1 MRTKEEEWKA
11 RIEQA
16 IKESD
21 ERAQRERPVEE
32 ALYWTEATILQCD
45 RVIAH
50 RDWNRERCGD
60 WTRHDSGRLEAL
72 SLLNAAGKVLRW
84 INDAGPDPGWDQERI
99 KPFVDL
105 ITQARPIRNKREHD
119 DEHGPGKKEE
129 PLNDATAEGSNL
141 TLMVGPNV
149 TVLRGEQILLGGIVD
164 VHTLRDAAIAAADEF
179 RSAQHGQA
187 RAEHFKKQPGMIGPG
202 LPG

>member
-1 MRTKEEEWKA
+1 MTTKEEEWKT

-16 IKESD
+16 IRQSD

-45 RVIAH
+45 RVNSH
-50 RDWNRERCGD
+50 RDWSRERFGD
-60 WTRHDSGRLEAL
+60 WTRHDTGRLEAL

-84 INDAGPDPGWDQERI
+84 INDAEPDPGWDRERV

-105 ITQARPIRNKREHD
+105 LTQARHIRNKREHD
-119 DEHGPGKKEE
+119 DEHGTGKKSE
-129 PLNDATAEGSNL
+129 PLNDATVEGSNL
-141 TLMVGPNV
+141 KFIVGPNV
-149 TVLRGEQILLGGIVD
+149 TILHGEQILLGGIVD
-164 VHTLRDAAIAAADEF
+164 VHALRSAAIVAADEF
-179 RSAQHGQA
+179 RSVQHGQA

-202 LPG
+202 LSE